1 MKRNAQDKLLF
12 CLSFFRGNQ
21 PLRTHSRCSKSSR
34 MLQKQ
39 EKAVTPRMV
48 EKAYN
53 E

>member
-21 PLRTHSRCSKSSR
+21 PLRTRSRCSKSSR